1 MNPAIQ
7 FSHNQASHQAIAAHL
22 RQCDAAFVPSLS
34 SRLNIDDYASKII
47 SRAQR
52 FEASASAEHEL
63 AGLVAM
69 YCNDDSNDGCKDT
82 QHGRAFITN
91 VSVLPTWQQ
100 QGIARALLKQALH
113 YAKHCGCMQV
123 ELEVNTNNPTA
134 IALYEKIGFVQH
146 AKANMNTADNMVMRH
161 IFS

>member
-7 FSHNQASHQAIAAHL
+7 FSHNQASQQAIAAHL

-34 SRLNIDDYASKII
+34 SRQNIDDYASKITKL
-47 SRAQR
+47 AQR
-52 FEASASAEHEL
+52 FEASTSASHEL

-69 YCNDDSNDGCKDT
+69 YCNDGSNDS

-91 VSVLPTWQQ
+91 VSVLPVWQQ
-100 QGIARALLKQALH
+100 QGIALALLKQALQF
-113 YAKHCGCMQV
+113 AQARGCLQV
-123 ELEVNTNNPTA
+123 ELEVNVNNPAA

-146 AKANMNTADNMVMRH
+146 AEANMNTADNIVMRH

>member
-7 FSHNQASHQAIAAHL
+7 FSHNQASQQAIAAHL
-22 RQCDAAFVPSLS
+22 QQCDAAFVPALS
-34 SRLNIDDYASKII
+34 SRLNIDDYANKII
-47 SRAQR
+47 RHAQR
-52 FEASASAEHEL
+52 FEASTSVTHEL

-69 YCNDDSNDGCKDT
+69 YCNVV

-100 QGIARALLKQALH
+100 QGIALALLKQALQF
-113 YAKHCGCMQV
+113 AQARGCLQV
-123 ELEVNTNNPTA
+123 ELEVNANNAAA
-134 IALYEKIGFVQH
+134 IALYEKIGFAQH
-146 AKANMNTADNMVMRH
+146 ARANMNAADNIVMRH

>member
-7 FSHNQASHQAIAAHL
+7 FSHNQASQQAIAAHL
-22 RQCDAAFVPSLS
+22 QQCDAVFMPALS

-47 SRAQR
+47 RHAQR
-52 FEASASAEHEL
+52 FEASAAHEL

-69 YCNDDSNDGCKDT
+69 YCNNACDDA
-82 QHGRAFITN
+82 QHRRAFITN

-100 QGIARALLKQALH
+100 QGIALALLRQALD
-113 YAKHCGCMQV
+113 YAHSRGCLLV
-123 ELEVNTNNPTA
+123 ELEVNANNTAA

-146 AKANMNTADNMVMRH
+146 AETNINAADNMVMRH

>member
-7 FSHNQASHQAIAAHL
+7 FSHNQASQQAIAAHL
-22 RQCDAAFVPSLS
+22 QQCDAAFMPTLS
-34 SRLNIDDYASKII
+34 SRLNIDDYASKITKL
-47 SRAQR
+47 AQR
-52 FEASASAEHEL
+52 FEANASAEHEL

-69 YCNDDSNDGCKDT
+69 YCNDV
-82 QHGRAFITN
+82 QHRRAFITN

-100 QGIARALLKQALH
+100 QGIALALLKQALQF
-113 YAKHCGCMQV
+113 AQARGCLQV
-123 ELEVNTNNPTA
+123 ELEVNTNNPAA

-146 AKANMNTADNMVMRH
+146 AEANMNTADNIVMRH